1 MLTLSRMTM
10 HYNRTTRNAH
20 GVNGPYCNRYIHYYH
35 LSSHLEQE
43 LGLLVTPVTQF
54 SLQWR
59 VWQCHS
65 VAFALFYALSS
76 CCLQS
81 YQHKSTAQVALL
93 QGVAFRL
100 WVYIPESHL
109 IVDWTHSKAS
119 AVCFFIILWCHRHQS
134 SIVWI
139 LWNWLLSEFRGYS
152 TYRTCWT
159 DGKAPFL
166 WLS

>member
-1 MLTLSRMTM
+1 MTDIHWTSTPLSDALEQYNTLMIHNQRNSFVLTLSRMTM

-65 VAFALFYALSS
+65 VAFALFYALLS

-109 IVDWTHSKAS
+109 IVDWTHSKTS
-119 AVCFFIILWCHRHQS
+119 TICFFTLWCHRH
-134 SIVWI
+134 
-139 LWNWLLSEFRGYS
+139 
-152 TYRTCWT
+152 
-159 DGKAPFL
+159 
-166 WLS
+166 